1 MSQSELERLQSWFQD
16 ALVRPSL
23 PARARRTSAAR
34 DDERAAAEHVKPSTS
49 LAPIERVAIYADAHY
64 ARLLGVLQED
74 FAALRAVA
82 GEAGFERIARGYLA
96 DHPPHAFTLNMLGRA
111 LPEWIAAQRSL
122 PRRALLADVAR
133 LERAMTVVFDAPRE
147 SVLSPTDLAALP
159 PETWVDPKP
168 RLIGALDLLAF
179 GHRANAI
186 VRAARHGEALPEL
199 GRVRTHTLVWRKEH
213 VVWRQDLEPAAYAV
227 LSELRAGRS
236 LAIAVSA
243 AERAPD
249 SRNLEARV
257 ASWFSSWAADGIFAE
272 IRA

>member
-1 MSQSELERLQSWFQD
+1 MQNWFQD

-23 PARARRTSAAR
+23 PARARRAAAAR
-34 DDERAAAEHVKPSTS
+34 EDERAAAEHVKPSAS

-74 FAALRAVA
+74 YAALRVLA
-82 GEAGFERIARGYLA
+82 GEAGFDRIARGYLA
-96 DHPPHAFTLNMLGRA
+96 DHPPRAFTLSLLGDA
-111 LPEWIAAQRSL
+111 LPDWIAAQRSL
-122 PRRALLADVAR
+122 ARRALLADVAR

-147 SVLSPTDLAALP
+147 SVLSPGDLAALP

-168 RLIGALDLLAF
+168 RLIGALELLAF

-186 VRAARHGEALPEL
+186 VRATRHGEALPEL
-199 GRVRTHTLVWRKEH
+199 GRARTHTLVWRKDH

-227 LSELRAGRS
+227 LAQLKAGAS
-236 LAIAVSA
+236 LAVAVSA

-249 SRNLEARV
+249 ARNLEARV
-257 ASWFSSWAADGIFAE
+257 ASWFSSWAQDGLFAE